1 MMPYTKRKPHYNT
14 ATTLIDYILN
24 DDKTDN
30 GLLTSSLNCSVD
42 FAAKEFKN
50 RKQKEIE

>member
-1 MMPYTKRKPHYNT
+1 MPYTKRKPHYNT
-14 ATTLIDYILN
+14 AATLIEYILN
-24 DDKTDN
+24 DEKTDN

-50 RKQKEIE
+50 NNIE